1 MKFRD
6 VAKVNDLF
14 TEIREIYLICYFKI
28 LTAIMGNPNFLNVIS
43 DLIGSPELYIGISL
57 SLQCTA

>member
-14 TEIREIYLICYFKI
+14 TEIREIYLICFPKI
-28 LTAIMGNPNFLNVIS
+28 LTVIMGKLNS
-43 DLIGSPELYIGISL
+43 N
-57 SLQCTA
+57 